1 MMSRRRVVR
10 GQVMSMMGKFW
21 WKRESDDGSPC
32 GNANNNSNPIT
43 SINYNHLTSPDGGNN
58 HHDNDLWCRRQS
70 GSRI

>member
-21 WKRESDDGSPC
+21 WKRESDGSPC

-43 SINYNHLTSPDGGNN
+43 SINYNHFDITRWG
-58 HHDNDLWCRRQS
+58 
-70 GSRI
+70 